1 MEDLKTILENN
12 MSIVDINDKVN
23 RFVDS
28 AKDYDDKLKLT
39 FVALNLIQK
48 ASELAHSIDSNAF
61 ITQIKDRIGDI
72 EKQAKIISE
81 EYGTH
86 LIQNDIIIDAL
97 INKDDQ
103 QINDIKHQIKDLLST
118 YDSVIKTLVEERER
132 LSLIEVSQKQ
142 PNKEK

>member
-81 EYGTH
+81 E
-86 LIQNDIIIDAL
+86 
-97 INKDDQ
+97 
-103 QINDIKHQIKDLLST
+103 
-118 YDSVIKTLVEERER
+118 
-132 LSLIEVSQKQ
+132 
-142 PNKEK
+142 

>member
-1 MEDLKTILENN
+1 M
-12 MSIVDINDKVN
+12 
-23 RFVDS
+23 
-28 AKDYDDKLKLT
+28 
-39 FVALNLIQK
+39 
-48 ASELAHSIDSNAF
+48 
-61 ITQIKDRIGDI
+61 
-72 EKQAKIISE
+72 
-81 EYGTH
+81 
-86 LIQNDIIIDAL
+86 IQNDIIIDAL